1 MLHKTKGIV
10 INFIPYRETSIIA
23 KIYTEEFGI
32 QTYIENGVRSSRGK
46 NRMALFQPATLLDLV
61 VYMNPKKSIQRI
73 SEIKCSNPYETLPYD
88 ILKSSIALFI
98 VEILHKTLSEEDGNK
113 PLFNF
118 LWHTLI
124 DLDGVNTGFENIHL
138 QFLINFAFYLGFA
151 PQTAKEI
158 ASQFRESGI
167 LIELSVENRQ
177 RLDQLIRGDDP
188 AEVKVARN
196 QRNELLNTLL
206 DFYRL
211 HVENLSEIKSL
222 TVLREVLD

>member
-73 SEIKCSNPYETLPYD
+73 SEIKCNHPYETLPYD

-98 VEILHKTLSEEDGNK
+98 IEILHKTLSEEDSNK

-118 LWHTLI
+118 LWHTLT
-124 DLDGVNTGFENIHL
+124 DLDGASSSFENMHL

-158 ASQFRESGI
+158 GSQFRESGI
-167 LIELSVENRQ
+167 LIELSMENRQ
-177 RLDQLIRGDDP
+177 RLDQLIRGDNP
-188 AEVKVARN
+188 AEVKIGRN

-222 TVLREVLD
+222 AVLREVLG

>member
-32 QTYIENGVRSSRGK
+32 QTYIENSVRSSRGK

-73 SEIKCSNPYETLPYD
+73 SEIKCNHPYETLPYD

-98 VEILHKTLSEEDGNK
+98 IEILHKTLSEEDSNK

-118 LWHTLI
+118 LWHTLT
-124 DLDGVNTGFENIHL
+124 DLDGASSSFENMHL

-158 ASQFRESGI
+158 GSQFRESGI
-167 LIELSVENRQ
+167 LIELSMENRQ
-177 RLDQLIRGDDP
+177 RLDQLIRGDNP
-188 AEVKVARN
+188 AEVKIGRN

-222 TVLREVLD
+222 AVLREVLG